1 MIYLRFDMND
11 PRVVYDSPNVMFRNG
26 RGILLE
32 FGDEGYTQLAPGT
45 PGYEAPPKPK
55 AKRRRRHSLNANDKP
70 TKHNTTMDNNFHFNA
85 VPKAG
90 GGTTTR
96 VALQEEMLTPELV
109 SLTQTALTA
118 RGITLTPEQITAVG
132 EELAKVSITALTQS
146 RPVRRAFG
154 YFTHEPTCGGSHAD
168 PDFIPT
174 VDNMNAGSRGRL
186 APAGQELFDSLVT
199 FHRDGVMGDKVPTVT
214 RVYDGTTR
222 EVDQITLGGPFRL
235 SGPRDFGPEPGM
247 GATLLGIFLERSG
260 GTPVRIGAFSD
271 WTESEIRSAWPA
283 AISGTGTVEL
293 RVVVQYPNNAAPS
306 TFIYGTPLP
315 IVP

>member
-11 PRVVYDSPNVMFRNG
+11 PRVVLDSPNVMFRNG

-32 FGDEGYTQLAPGT
+32 YGDPGYTQLAPGT

-55 AKRRRRHSLNANDKP
+55 ARRRRRHSPNANDKP
-70 TKHNTTMDNNFHFNA
+70 TTHTTMDSNFHFY
-85 VPKAG
+85 VIPKAG
-90 GGTTTR
+90 GAGNTTR
-96 VALQEEMLTPELV
+96 VVFQEEMLTPELV
-109 SLTQTALTA
+109 SLTKAALAA
-118 RGITLTPEQITAVG
+118 RGFTFSDEQLIAVG
-132 EELAKVSITALTQS
+132 EEIAKVSITALSQS
-146 RPVRRAFG
+146 RPVRRSFG
-154 YFTHEPTCGGSHAD
+154 YFTHEPTCGGVHSD

-174 VDNMNAGSRGRL
+174 VENMNAGSRGRL
-186 APAGQELFDSLVT
+186 APDGQALFDSIVT
-199 FHRDGVMGDKVPTVT
+199 FHRDGVKGDKVPTVT

-222 EVDQITLGGPFRL
+222 AVDQITLGGPFRL
-235 SGPRDFGPEPGM
+235 SGPGDFGPEPGM

-293 RVVVQYPNNAAPS
+293 RVVVQYRGNAEAS
-306 TFIYGTPLP
+306 TFIYGTPLA

>member
-11 PRVVYDSPNVMFRNG
+11 PRVVLDSPNVLFRNG
-26 RGILLE
+26 RGVLLE
-32 FGDEGYTQLAPGT
+32 FGDPGYTQLAPGT

-70 TKHNTTMDNNFHFNA
+70 TKQNTTMDNNFHFNV

-90 GGTTTR
+90 GGNTTR
-96 VALQEEMLTPELV
+96 VVLQEEMLTPELV
-109 SLTQTALTA
+109 SLTKAALA
-118 RGITLTPEQITAVG
+118 A
-132 EELAKVSITALTQS
+132 S

-154 YFTHEPTCGGSHAD
+154 YFTDDPTCGGSHAD
-168 PDFIPT
+168 PDFTPT

-293 RVVVQYPNNAAPS
+293 RVVVQYRGNAEAS
-306 TFIYGTPLP
+306 TFIYGTPLA

>member
-1 MIYLRFDMND
+1 MIYIRFDMND
-11 PRVVYDSPNVMFRNG
+11 SRVVWGNPNLRWG
-26 RGILLE
+26 DPSYLLE
-32 FGDEGYTQLAPGT
+32 YGDPGYTQLAPGT

-70 TKHNTTMDNNFHFNA
+70 TKHNTTMDSNFHFNV

-90 GGTTTR
+90 GGNTTR
-96 VALQEEMLTPELV
+96 VVLQEEMLTPELV
-109 SLTQTALTA
+109 SLTQAALTA
-118 RGITLTPEQITAVG
+118 RGITLTTEQITAVG
-132 EELAKVSITALTQS
+132 EEIAKVSITALTQS

-168 PDFIPT
+168 PDFTPT

-186 APAGQELFDSLVT
+186 APAGQELFDSIVT

-271 WTESEIRSAWPA
+271 WTESEIRGAWPA

-293 RVVVQYPNNAAPS
+293 RVVVQYPGNAEPS
-306 TFIYGTPLP
+306 TFIYGTPLA

>member
-11 PRVVYDSPNVMFRNG
+11 PRVVLDSPNVMFRNG

-32 FGDEGYTQLAPGT
+32 FGDEGYQQLAPGT

-132 EELAKVSITALTQS
+132 EESSKVRIAALAAS

-154 YFTHEPTCGGSHAD
+154 YFTDDPTCGGSHAD
-168 PDFIPT
+168 PDFTPT

-271 WTESEIRSAWPA
+271 WTESEIHSAWPA